1 MDLGSVCV
9 VNFNGVDFFM
19 PDDVQS
25 DFDNYIHL
33 TEAAVAATSGVS
45 ESIAPPVA
53 VANPTCAKETEGTHE
68 QVHEQRVVCTALP
81 GHLILSCYSLVLA
94 VGQCAKVRPTPP
106 LSLSLS

>member
-9 VNFNGVDFFM
+9 VKFNGVDYYM

-25 DFDNYIHL
+25 DFEDYIHL

-53 VANPTCAKETEGTHE
+53 VANPPAQRRSRDPTSKCTSKE
-68 QVHEQRVVCTALP
+68 
-81 GHLILSCYSLVLA
+81 
-94 VGQCAKVRPTPP
+94 
-106 LSLSLS
+106 